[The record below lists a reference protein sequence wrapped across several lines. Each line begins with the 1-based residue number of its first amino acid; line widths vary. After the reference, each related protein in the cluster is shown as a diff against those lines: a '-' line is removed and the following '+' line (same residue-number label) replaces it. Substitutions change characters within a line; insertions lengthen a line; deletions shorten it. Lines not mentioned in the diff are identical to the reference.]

1 MTDSQ
6 KYTLVINDKAELR
19 ANGIEKVL
27 GFDDD
32 YVLLD
37 SKQGR
42 ITVEG
47 SSMAIEN
54 LNKESGEIQI
64 VGKISA
70 VIFSDSKTER
80 KSFLRPFK

>member
-6 KYTLVINDKAELR
+6 KHTLIINDRSELCLNDVER
-19 ANGIEKVL
+19 VL

-32 YVLLD
+32 YVLLE

-42 ITVEG
+42 ITIEG
-47 SSMAIEN
+47 SGMAIES
-54 LNKESGEIQI
+54 LEKENGEILI

-70 VIFSDSKTER
+70 VIFSDSKAER
-80 KSFLRPFK
+80 KSLFRPFK